1 MHGSH
6 THKSVRIGK
15 QVYSAWASADAT
27 KDGRGM
33 METDQFFF
41 TRHKRFVDDICTY
54 GSFENIY
61 AGLQ

>member
-1 MHGSH
+1 MHASH
-6 THKSVRIGK
+6 THQSVRNAKSI
-15 QVYSAWASADAT
+15 YAWVRADAS

-33 METDQFFF
+33 MGTDAIFF

-54 GSFENIY
+54 GSFENNY